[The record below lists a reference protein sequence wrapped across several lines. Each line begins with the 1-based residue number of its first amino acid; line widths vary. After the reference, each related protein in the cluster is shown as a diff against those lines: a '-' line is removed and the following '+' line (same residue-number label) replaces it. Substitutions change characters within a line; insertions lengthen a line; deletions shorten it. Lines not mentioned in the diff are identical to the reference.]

1 MPRCFIGLGA
11 NIGNPLQ
18 QLRDAVDG
26 LRRVASRQRLA
37 VSPVY
42 QSTPLGPS
50 DQPDFLNAVAGFDT
64 QLAAEQV
71 LDSLQAIER
80 DAGRIRGRRWGPRT
94 LDLDLLIHGDHVIDS
109 PRLILPHPRIAE
121 RDFVL
126 VPLAD
131 LTGTDFVLPGKQ
143 VLGDALARCPDNHL
157 QRIAAS
163 LVPGAP
169 EPGALS

>member
-18 QLRDAVDG
+18 QLREAVDG
-26 LRRVASRQRLA
+26 LRRVASPQRLA

-80 DAGRIRGRRWGPRT
+80 DAGRVRGRRWGPRT

-109 PRLILPHPRIAE
+109 PRLIVPHPRIAE

-131 LTGTDFVLPGKQ
+131 LTGIDFVLPGTQ
-143 VLGDALARCPDNHL
+143 VLGDALARCQDNHL